1 MIRNLVLATLLVVA
15 VILVSLA
22 VIGLSGAVEVAS
34 ADSGTDFSSF
44 PVIEGT
50 SIVADN
56 HYSQNGNYD
65 IHYDGQT
72 CFRWINDRMPV
83 VVSNPKIITYTNPID
98 DSSLL
103 NIIACE
109 S

>member
-1 MIRNLVLATLLVVA
+1 MIKIIVIFTAILTLVAIVYGVA
-15 VILVSLA
+15 VGVNIVQA
-22 VIGLSGAVEVAS
+22 EEETVHVHEVIYGQ
-34 ADSGTDFSSF
+34 
-44 PVIEGT
+44 
-50 SIVADN
+50 SIIADN

-83 VVSNPKIITYTNPID
+83 VVLNPSVVTYSNPID

-109 S
+109 T

>member
-1 MIRNLVLATLLVVA
+1 MIRTLVIASATLAIMGLVY
-15 VILVSLA
+15 LA
-22 VIGLSGAVEVAS
+22 AIGVNVAS
-34 ADSGTDFSSF
+34 ADTDYTSF
-44 PVIEGT
+44 PVIAGT

-83 VVSNPKIITYTNPID
+83 VVSNPQTITYTTPVD
-98 DSSLL
+98 DFDLVH
-103 NIIACE
+103 IIACE